1 MTKGQPFDLSFTAL
15 DREIINLRDWR
26 GRVVLVDFWATWCPP
41 CLRDMPELLAT
52 YKRFR
57 ERDFEMV
64 GISLD
69 REEDRLRDYLV
80 AQEIPWPQYF
90 DGKGW
95 RNEIARTRGIKELP
109 YTILLDREGVVVE
122 SDLKGRKLDAAIE
135 SLLAG

>member
-69 REEDRLRDYLV
+69 REEDKLRDYLV